1 MGIPSDDNDSEQ
13 LSLKSN
19 KSRSVSREEAKVE
32 ELKRERERAQG
43 RGDEPERDKILA
55 SEMLLNDRDKLDF
68 DLDLNRFDT
77 CEKTN
82 IDFNRTQEW
91 QHVQR
96 TNNIKMIKLY
106 SWQENFLERIFRRR
120 ERDVAALRLGGASV
134 ALLIS
139 CVYLFPSLLPAT
151 TFAVYIA
158 FGNTLQYQVAVAS
171 LVLFNLMRGPLI
183 QAPIFFG
190 DLVQLFVSMRRI

>member
-96 TNNIKMIKLY
+96 TNNIKMINYK
-106 SWQENFLERIFRRR
+106 NRR
-120 ERDVAALRLGGASV
+120 
-134 ALLIS
+134 
-139 CVYLFPSLLPAT
+139 
-151 TFAVYIA
+151 
-158 FGNTLQYQVAVAS
+158 
-171 LVLFNLMRGPLI
+171 
-183 QAPIFFG
+183 
-190 DLVQLFVSMRRI
+190 